1 MKFRADGRIN
11 KILSEVAK
19 GGEALPGHSRDSR
32 VSRPVGYCMC
42 KLLFEKKAFSATVV
56 FMRSCGGAG
65 CHLWCKS
72 TRKVCMMPHCGVKG
86 ATTTA
91 QPQLL
96 KPTSLFCYG
105 NLSNSSVI
113 PPYK

>member
-56 FMRSCGGAG
+56 FMRSIRLVGCSGAG
-65 CHLWCKS
+65 CHL
-72 TRKVCMMPHCGVKG
+72 PHCGVNR

-91 QPQLL
+91 QPQPPKL
-96 KPTSLFCYG
+96 KRTSLFCYW
-105 NLSNSSVI
+105 NLSNSGVI